1 MRFVRQ
7 APASFW
13 CCRCTRRPGHRHI
26 RSFSRPLLARAGI
39 ETAFGTTITLMCSFC
54 STAAPGPQAVIY
66 GNLNFEQVWFP
77 GVHADIGGGYL
88 ENEARLWH

>member
-1 MRFVRQ
+1 
-7 APASFW
+7 
-13 CCRCTRRPGHRHI
+13 
-26 RSFSRPLLARAGI
+26 
-39 ETAFGTTITLMCSFC
+39 
-54 STAAPGPQAVIY
+54 VIY